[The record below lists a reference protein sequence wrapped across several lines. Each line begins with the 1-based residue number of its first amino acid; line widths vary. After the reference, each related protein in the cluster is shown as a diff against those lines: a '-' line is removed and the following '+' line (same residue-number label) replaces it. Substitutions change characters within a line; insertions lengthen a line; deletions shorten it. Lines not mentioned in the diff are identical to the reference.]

1 MCVTRLVSSKDET
14 CNKNRVNF
22 SPWRTS
28 GAKPE
33 PSRRNQLL
41 TGFNN
46 LSFCADRSSTYI
58 YIYIFFFFFVNNC
71 CLELEVIIVYIVKL
85 TSMKWCV
92 LSSKKKKKWWVQL
105 YLCIFVWRLFSPHWI
120 LRLVVSNFFEMK
132 LSCRRGKM

>member
-1 MCVTRLVSSKDET
+1 MCFRWTFVSSKEET

-33 PSRRNQLL
+33 SSRRNQLL

-46 LSFCADRSSTYI
+46 LSFCADRSSTPLCVCEYFFLLNMCVWIYI
-58 YIYIFFFFFVNNC
+58 YIYILNNC

-105 YLCIFVWRLFSPHWI
+105 YLCIFVSLYDA
-120 LRLVVSNFFEMK
+120 FFLPTEFYV
-132 LSCRRGKM
+132 